1 MTTILPAT
9 RPSTRLLGRYFAVR
23 VGGLPY
29 DTVAALRCDRATA
42 CAAEI
47 LDLEAQLAAEAGPI
61 TDLLHDL
68 IGANDDSGSRREL
81 LVLRRTIFQGRLPA
95 DPGGALA
102 AVLAVDQAAAAAVRE
117 WLTRRQHL
125 TDRQRDLAALLDT
138 DVAASRAQLWRLC
151 GDPRLRAGMQVAS
164 PALDEQLVALTGR
177 TAASPAKKLRRVE
190 RSVLSYL
197 YRTACKTSPFSWFT
211 GIGVGEFTGTAGDPA
226 GDPPGDT
233 ALEVAAT
240 WHSHVRLNVVVLTRI
255 VDAVCADVTRRGDLP
270 MVLSPGLRQDPERIR
285 YVRRWVTQGDDKAP
299 VSFDAIQDGLFY
311 LRRSGLLDG
320 LTALLQR
327 GGAWRCA
334 DLTAW
339 LRRQTRADP
348 QRCDEY
354 VSILLRLGVLQIDGF
369 AVDVHTPDPLRQLR
383 DFLTTLR
390 RPWADELAQR
400 LAAPIAHIEAFRD
413 GGIAERRTAMHRLR
427 EALRDV
433 LDHLGAASVSLPRAL
448 LYEDCRVGGELSMPA
463 GAWHR
468 FAGHEL
474 AAAEAVL
481 PAFDLTLPHR
491 IMFHGFFVARY
502 GAGGRCDDLLRLV
515 EDFHDDLYDQY
526 LISTADVRPFAE
538 DGSYRPEENWL
549 GRPELALLDRV
560 RQDLAGHLRSAAQA
574 APGAAEIR
582 LDPAALHEIGGGL
595 QDLFGGFRP
604 QSHLIQVV
612 PRPEGPLL
620 VLNQSLGGLSFPFS
634 RFTHCFDGLDSGPG
648 GGPLPA
654 RLRAQAAAVAPPG
667 AVFAEVTGGPVTT
680 NLNLHAQ
687 LTDYV
692 IVCPG
697 ETSLAPQECQIP
709 LSDLYLRHDPA
720 TDRVML
726 RSTRLDREVIP
737 VYLGY
742 LVPMA
747 LPQLHRTLLLLSPT
761 SLATFDVWRGV
772 PAPPPADGVVARPR
786 VLIGDVVVS
795 RRSWSTTP
803 TALPRRTDGDTDAAW
818 FLRWQR
824 WQRAHRL
831 PAQLFA
837 TVHSGFGGRPK
848 PQYVDCGSYLSLV
861 ALESSLEDTTDR
873 VVFREMLPS
882 GDQLTAA
889 SPGGRHV
896 TEFVIETFPSSRAPE
911 TNPGADDA

>member
-1 MTTILPAT
+1 MLPAT
-9 RPSTRLLGRYFAVR
+9 RTPAQTSTRLLGRYFAVR

-29 DTVAALRCDRATA
+29 DTVAALRCEQATG

-47 LDLEAQLAAEAGPI
+47 LDLEAQLAAAAEPI
-61 TDLLHDL
+61 GDLLHDL
-68 IGANDDSGSRREL
+68 IGANDDSGSRRDL
-81 LVLRRTIFQGRLPA
+81 LALRRKIFQGRLPA
-95 DPGGALA
+95 DPDAALA
-102 AVLAVDQAAAAAVRE
+102 AVLAVDPAAAAQVRD
-117 WLTRRQHL
+117 WLTRRRHL
-125 TDRQRDLAALLDT
+125 TDRQRDLGALLDT
-138 DVAASRAQLWRLC
+138 DVAATRAELWRLC
-151 GDPRLRAGMQVAS
+151 DDPRLRAGMQVAS

-177 TAASPAKKLRRVE
+177 TTASPAKKLRRVE

-211 GIGVGEFTGTAGDPA
+211 GIGVGEFSTTAG
-226 GDPPGDT
+226 GDVELAVPT
-233 ALEVAAT
+233 T
-240 WHSHVRLNVVVLTRI
+240 WRSHVRLNVVALTRI
-255 VDAVCADVTRRGDLP
+255 VDAICADPTRRGDLP

-285 YVRRWVTQGDDKAP
+285 YVRRWVTQGDDRAP
-299 VSFDAIQDGLFY
+299 VSFDSIQDGLFY

-320 LTALLQR
+320 LTGLLQR
-327 GGAWRCA
+327 GGTWRCA

-339 LRRQTRADP
+339 LRGQTQADP

-383 DFLTTLR
+383 HFLTTLD
-390 RPWADELAQR
+390 RPWAGNLALR
-400 LAAPIAHIEAFRD
+400 LAEPIALVEAFRD
-413 GGIAERRTAMHRLR
+413 GGLTDRRAATHRLQ

-433 LDHLGAASVSLPRAL
+433 LDHLGAGAVKLPPAL
-448 LYEDCRVGGELSMPA
+448 LYEDCRVGGDLSLPA
-463 GAWHR
+463 GPWRR
-468 FAGHEL
+468 FAEHEL

-491 IMFHGFFVARY
+491 IMFHGFFAARY

-515 EDFHDDLYDQY
+515 EDFHEDLYDQY
-526 LISTADVRPFAE
+526 LISTADIRPFAE
-538 DGSYRPEENWL
+538 DGTYRPEENWL
-549 GRPELALLDRV
+549 GRTELSRLDRV
-560 RQDLAGHLRSAAQA
+560 RQDLADHLRSAVQA
-574 APGAAEIR
+574 APGAAELR
-582 LDPAALHEIGGGL
+582 LDPMALHGIGAGL

-604 QSHLIQVV
+604 QSHLVQVV
-612 PRPEGPLL
+612 PRAEGPLL
-620 VLNQSLGGLSFPFS
+620 VLNQSLGGVSFPFS
-634 RFTHCFDGLDSGPG
+634 RFTHCFDDTAPSVGQ
-648 GGPLPA
+648 
-654 RLRAQAAAVAPPG
+654 LRAQAADVAPAG

-680 NLNLHAQ
+680 NLNLHGQ

-697 ETSLAPQECQIP
+697 ETSLAPPECQIP
-709 LSDLYLRHDPA
+709 LSDLYLLHDA
-720 TDRVML
+720 ASDRVVL
-726 RSTRLDREVIP
+726 RSARLGREVVP

-772 PAPPPADGVVARPR
+772 PAPPPVDGVVARPR
-786 VLIGDVVVS
+786 VLIGDLVVS
-795 RRSWSTTP
+795 RRSWSTTV
-803 TALPRRTDGDTDAAW
+803 AVLPRRGEGDTDAAW

-861 ALESSLEDTTDR
+861 ALESSLDANADR
-873 VVFREMLPS
+873 VVFREMLPA
-882 GDQLTAA
+882 GDQLTAGSA
-889 SPGGRHV
+889 QGRHV
-896 TEFVIETFPSSRAPE
+896 TEFVIETFPSPHRA
-911 TNPGADDA
+911 GADDE